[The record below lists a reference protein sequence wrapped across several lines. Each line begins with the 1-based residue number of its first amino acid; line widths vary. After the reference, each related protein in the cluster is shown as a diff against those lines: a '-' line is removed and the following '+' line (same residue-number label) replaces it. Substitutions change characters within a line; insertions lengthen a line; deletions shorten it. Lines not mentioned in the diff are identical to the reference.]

1 MISTLALATIVSCT
15 SAVTVGEG
23 PTTRK
28 MVKAFEGY
36 SSSPY
41 LDTRGNWTIG
51 YGHKVH
57 PRDLDNYAAGITE
70 ETAEELLDTDID
82 VARAGAMNV
91 FGAGGV
97 WGKLKPSARVV
108 LTVMV
113 YQVGAGKASTF
124 MRLKKCI
131 SRLDYIGAAVEMIDS
146 RWCQQTPGRVRSLA
160 ALICEGE

>member
-15 SAVTVGEG
+15 SAVEVGEG

-28 MVKAFEGY
+28 MLKCFEGY
-36 SSSPY
+36 SSTPY
-41 LDTRGNWTIG
+41 RDTRGNWTIG

-57 PRDLDNYAAGITE
+57 PRDLDNYPLISE
-70 ETAEELLDTDID
+70 DMAEEFLDTDID

-91 FGAGGV
+91 FGGGGV

-113 YQVGAGKASTF
+113 YQVGAAGASQF

-131 SRLDYIGAAVEMIDS
+131 SRLDYIGAACEMVDS

-160 ALICEGE
+160 ALIVEGE